1 MVWLPD
7 GEKKLKIG
15 LRLLVSTEYTNV
27 TDRRTD
33 TAPRQRPRFCIALR
47 GKKPRTGE

>member
-7 GEKKLKIG
+7 VEKVEDMFTT
-15 LRLLVSTEYTNV
+15 LLVSTEYTKWQ

-33 TAPRQRPRFCIALR
+33 RDRATA
-47 GKKPRTGE
+47 